1 MPLSERLTPN
11 ADGSVSLSEGGTI
24 AQVGVLATDAQHG
37 ARGGGGIHT
46 DATSGSAGF
55 MSAADKVN
63 LNGIVA
69 GTIAGSAYFGLGVD
83 GAISLGTVSITRPVT
98 QATTFTATGN
108 VTPETGSPNRN
119 GTIIRATT
127 SITINGGASINA
139 DGRGGVGSA
148 GGAAG
153 ANGSAVAA
161 ASQTNMFADPAQ
173 VTGGNGGTGGV
184 AGAQGT
190 VGDPGSTG
198 NQMEGGS
205 GAGGGGGGGGTVA
218 AGNNGGN
225 GGLQTAGNAFDS
237 HITARMR
244 WDPLS
249 VGTSGAPFIPAT
261 VNTGAGGAGGGG
273 GGAGGGPGGA
283 GGAGASG
290 AGVNGGGWLFLCA
303 PSVTGTGRIS
313 ANGTVGVNGTNG
325 SNSALQGGGGGG
337 GGSGGGSGGYVKVI
351 AKSIGGGLT
360 IQANGATGG
369 SGGNGGT
376 AGAGAAAG
384 RVGGLGGT
392 GGAGVV
398 ESNILP

>member
-1 MPLSERLTPN
+1 MPLAERLTANP
-11 ADGSVSLSEGGTI
+11 DGSVLLSEGGTT

-37 ARGGGGIHT
+37 SRGGGGIHSN
-46 DATSGSAGF
+46 ATSGAAGF
-55 MSAADKVN
+55 MSAADKTN
-63 LNGIVA
+63 LDGIVA
-69 GTIAGSAYFGLGVD
+69 GTISGSAYFGLGFD
-83 GAISLGTVSITRPVT
+83 GVQSIGTASLTRPVT

-119 GTIIRATT
+119 GTIIRAQT
-127 SITINGGASINA
+127 SITVNGGASINA
-139 DGRGGVGSA
+139 DGRGGGGSA

-173 VTGGNGGTGGV
+173 VTGGTGGTGGV

-190 VGDPGSTG
+190 VGNPGSTG

-205 GAGGGGGGGGTVA
+205 GAGGGGGGGGTA
-218 AGNNGGN
+218 LAGNNGGN
-225 GGLQTAGNAFDS
+225 GGLQTAGSAFDA
-237 HITARMR
+237 HITARVR
-244 WDPLS
+244 WDPLT
-249 VGTSGAPFIPAT
+249 VGTFIPTT
-261 VNTGAGGAGGGG
+261 VNTGVGGAGGGG

-290 AGVNGGGWLFLCA
+290 VAANGGGWLFLAA

-313 ANGTVGVNGTNG
+313 ANGTAGVNGTNG
-325 SNSALQGGGGGG
+325 SNSGTQGGGGGG

-369 SGGNGGT
+369 TGGTGGT

-384 RVGGLGGT
+384 RSGGTGGT

-398 ESNILP
+398 ETEVLP

>member
-1 MPLSERLTPN
+1 
-11 ADGSVSLSEGGTI
+11 
-24 AQVGVLATDAQHG
+24 
-37 ARGGGGIHT
+37 
-46 DATSGSAGF
+46 
-55 MSAADKVN
+55 MSAADKTT
-63 LNGIVA
+63 LDGIAA
-69 GTIAGSAYFGLGVD
+69 GTLSGSAYFGIGVD

-127 SITINGGASINA
+127 SITVNGGASINA
-139 DGRGGVGSA
+139 DGRGGGGSA
-148 GGAAG
+148 GGSAG
-153 ANGSAVAA
+153 ANGTAVPA

-173 VTGGNGGTGGV
+173 VVGGTGGTGGA

-190 VGDPGSTG
+190 VGNPGGTG

-205 GAGGGGGGGGTVA
+205 GGGGGGGGGGTIA
-218 AGNNGGN
+218 GGNNGGN
-225 GGLQTAGNAFDS
+225 GALQTAGNAFDS

-249 VGTSGAPFIPAT
+249 VGTFISTTMAT
-261 VNTGAGGAGGGG
+261 GVGGGG
-273 GGAGGGPGGA
+273 GGGGGTGGGSGGA
-283 GGAGASG
+283 GGAGANGTG
-290 AGVNGGGWLFLCA
+290 ANGGGWLFLSA

-313 ANGTVGVNGTNG
+313 ANGTVGVTGTNG
-325 SNSALQGGGGGG
+325 ANSATQGGGGGG

-369 SGGNGGT
+369 SGGSGGT

-384 RVGGLGGT
+384 RAGGTGGT

-398 ESNILP
+398 ESLVLP

>member
-1 MPLSERLTPN
+1 MPLAERLTPN

-37 ARGGGGIHT
+37 NRGGGALHSN
-46 DATSGSAGF
+46 ATTGTPGF
-55 MSAADKVN
+55 MSAADKTN
-63 LNGIVA
+63 LDGIVA
-69 GTIAGSAYFGLGVD
+69 GTVSGSSYFGLGFD

-139 DGRGGVGSA
+139 DGRGGGGSA

-153 ANGSAVAA
+153 ANASAVPA
-161 ASQTNMFADPAQ
+161 ASQTNMFADPGA
-173 VTGGNGGTGGV
+173 VTGGTGGTGGA

-190 VGDPGSTG
+190 VGNPGSTG

-205 GAGGGGGGGGTVA
+205 GAGGGGGGGGTVL

-225 GGLQTAGNAFDS
+225 GGLQTAGSAFDS

-244 WDPLS
+244 WDPLTIG
-249 VGTSGAPFIPAT
+249 VFISTTMAT
-261 VNTGAGGAGGGG
+261 GIGGAGGGG

-283 GGAGASG
+283 GGAGANGG
-290 AGVNGGGWLFLCA
+290 AANGGGWIFLSA
-303 PSVTGTGRIS
+303 PTVTGTGRIS
-313 ANGTVGVNGTNG
+313 ANGTAGVNGTNG
-325 SNSALQGGGGGG
+325 ANSAAQGGGGGG

-369 SGGNGGT
+369 TGGNGGT

-384 RVGGLGGT
+384 RAGGTGGT

-398 ESNILP
+398 ESVVLP